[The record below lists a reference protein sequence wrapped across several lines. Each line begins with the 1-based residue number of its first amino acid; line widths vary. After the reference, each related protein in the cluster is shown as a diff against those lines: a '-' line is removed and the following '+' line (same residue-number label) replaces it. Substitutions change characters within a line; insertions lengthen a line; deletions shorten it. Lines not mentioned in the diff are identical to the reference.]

1 MCSEQKNFKEPTVI
15 ESTGIDIL
23 LDEESCD
30 LRLVSLV
37 AADFGVGVSL
47 GGCVSVVW
55 LTRRLVVVRFADA
68 DADADTAAAAYCC
81 SF

>member
-23 LDEESCD
+23 
-30 LRLVSLV
+30 VSV
-37 AADFGVGVSL
+37 

-55 LTRRLVVVRFADA
+55 LLFVLPTLTPTPTLPQPHIVVRF
-68 DADADTAAAAYCC
+68 
-81 SF
+81 

>member
-30 LRLVSLV
+30 LRFVSLV
-37 AADFGVGVSL
+37 AAVFGVGV
-47 GGCVSVVW
+47 GVSVVW
-55 LTRRLVVVRFADA
+55 LLFVLPTLTPTPTQPHIVARF
-68 DADADTAAAAYCC
+68 
-81 SF
+81 